1 MEKRA
6 AFQLLDNVN
15 TWFLSGDRY
24 IHFVSNEDRLVRGPY
39 NLPHA
44 WESFKFDDGPDWTG
58 ADAFLR
64 DVSAPIDGFV
74 KAFVFKHDLVM
85 YIQVGVNEWWPD
97 QRLREPTLIT
107 EQWTALGIA
116 GFASVDAAFLLSD
129 NATSSQAW
137 FFRNNHCVLIE
148 FSCVLSS
155 SLCFLLTANFKANNA
170 EHELKTVVVKGPAII
185 TTIFSSLRRAH
196 FVTVDCVLNTAKPN
210 ERWFFRGMQAVLI
223 GTRIPVPFLPLNLLT
238 TELSVRYGYRYNC

>member
-15 TWFLSGDRY
+15 TWFLSGHRY

-74 KAFVFKHDLVM
+74 KAFVFRDNQVM
-85 YIQVGVNEWWPD
+85 YIQVGVNEFWPD
-97 QRLREPTLIT
+97 VRLVAPAPIAN
-107 EQWTALGIA
+107 QWTALRIA
-116 GFASVDAAFLLSD
+116 GFASVDAAFLLSG
-129 NATSSQAW
+129 NATSSRAW

-148 FSCVLSS
+148 FSCVFYS
-155 SLCFLLTANFKANNA
+155 SLCFLST
-170 EHELKTVVVKGPAII
+170 
-185 TTIFSSLRRAH
+185 
-196 FVTVDCVLNTAKPN
+196 
-210 ERWFFRGMQAVLI
+210 
-223 GTRIPVPFLPLNLLT
+223 
-238 TELSVRYGYRYNC
+238 